1 MLSLGAY
8 YCFPILALR
17 LTYYW
22 IFIMSKYNGWTNR
35 ETWLINAWFNPESR
49 LDVEVAKEHMESDIE
64 ALPGYLKDMIDV
76 DCINW
81 EELKDYCEE
90 E

>member
-1 MLSLGAY
+1 
-8 YCFPILALR
+8 
-17 LTYYW
+17 
-22 IFIMSKYNGWTNR
+22 MSYNGWTNR

-49 LDVEVAKEHMESDIE
+49 SDVEVAKEQMESDIE

-81 EELKDYCEE
+81 EELKDHCEE